1 MAKIKKIE
9 TSVVLT
15 PTETQP
21 VDNGYNRESHSVTYV
36 VVRDGHRVSDREY
49 QTLDDPWAIHE
60 QEFWAL
66 ITKNHSY
73 GERVDIVQYDS
84 KKHRI
89 W

>member
-1 MAKIKKIE
+1 MAKIKKTEI
-9 TSVVLT
+9 SVVLA

-21 VDNGYNRESHSVTYV
+21 VDNGCNHETRPITYV
-36 VVRDGHRVSDREY
+36 VIRDGHRVSDREY

-60 QEFWAL
+60 QEFWTL
-66 ITKNHSY
+66 IAKNHSY
-73 GERVDIVQYDS
+73 GERVDVVEYDS